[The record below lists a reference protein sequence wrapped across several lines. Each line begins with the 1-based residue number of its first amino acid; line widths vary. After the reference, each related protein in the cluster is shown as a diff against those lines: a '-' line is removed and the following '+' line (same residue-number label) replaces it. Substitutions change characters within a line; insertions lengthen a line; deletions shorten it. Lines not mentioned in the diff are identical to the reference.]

1 MIVLLII
8 SAILGGLISGY
19 FITRFSIDEVK
30 GKQRILLYLI
40 APFIILFIFFLDNL
54 ISPLLLFIIAHLCG
68 SILYL
73 RRIKA

>member
-1 MIVLLII
+1 MIALLII

-19 FITRFSIDEVK
+19 FITRLSIDEVK
-30 GKQRILLYLI
+30 GKRRILLYML

-54 ISPLLLFIIAHLCG
+54 ISSLLLFIIAHLSG